1 MTRTVLVGWD
11 FVDPPEPVLATL
23 RALVRQ
29 TSDAVTDIC
38 REAGL

>member
-1 MTRTVLVGWD
+1 VLVGWN
-11 FVDPPEPVLATL
+11 FVDPPEPVLPTL

-29 TSDAVTDIC
+29 ASDAVSDIC